1 MTTDDPTLLRVR
13 QLIGMTGSSNIE
25 EARSMAL
32 AACHMVLK
40 HGLII
45 SLPPKAGEAVS
56 PSISPDDFPFS
67 PTIQGVPPPR
77 RPAPVS
83 STSKPSKPKVP
94 RPKGMGKKKDG
105 WFGVGDA
112 PQKLASKYSGACKAC
127 GERYGVGD
135 LIYWKRDVGV
145 THQKCGTKALEG

>member
-13 QLIGMTGSSNIE
+13 QLIGMTGSSNLE

-45 SLPPKAGEAVS
+45 SMPPKPGAKSE
-56 PSISPDDFPFS
+56 SISPDDFPFS

-77 RPAPVS
+77 RPAAHPAP
-83 STSKPSKPKVP
+83 TPSKPKVP

-112 PQKLASKYSGACKAC
+112 PQKLASKYSGACKSC

-145 THQKCGTKALEG
+145 THQKCGTKALEE